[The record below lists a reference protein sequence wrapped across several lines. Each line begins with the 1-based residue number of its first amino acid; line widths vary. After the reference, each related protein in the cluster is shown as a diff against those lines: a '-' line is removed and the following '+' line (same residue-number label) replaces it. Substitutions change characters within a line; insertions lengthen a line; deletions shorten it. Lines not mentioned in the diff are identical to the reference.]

1 MINTKEIKS
10 VKLASFTKMTASI
23 YGVLG
28 FIAALV
34 MLITLIIMQA
44 VGVIPQLAPQ
54 LGQFNFVTGLG
65 IPLLVLLPIGAF
77 FITIV
82 VSLFSVM
89 LYNALVPRLGGIRL
103 ELEGEDVV
111 KIPVIPFSLILSAIG
126 AIWAFIIGLLTAALI
141 APLFSVI
148 STPSMAANIT
158 DNLTNTTGA
167 TVISISSITTNI
179 TTNLTNTTGTTIPD
193 GTFGTA
199 GIILALLLVIGL
211 PILAFVFGFIWNA
224 LFALFYNYLVTR
236 VAKIKLEFSNIT
248 GSLHELKHIPVIP
261 TALAVALV
269 FTLLGIISGI
279 LDGNYGEFI
288 TNFVFYF
295 IEIALIALLYNYL
308 APKIGSI
315 KINMG

>member
-1 MINTKEIKS
+1 MINIKEIKS

-23 YGVLG
+23 YGILG

-34 MLITLIIMQA
+34 MLVALLIMQA
-44 VGVIPQLAPQ
+44 TGVIPQMAPQ

-89 LYNALVPRLGGIRL
+89 IYNVLVPKLGGIKL

-111 KIPVIPFSLILSAIG
+111 KIPVISWALILSAIG
-126 AIWAFIIGLLTAALI
+126 AIWAFIIGVLTAALI
-141 APLFSVI
+141 APLFSII
-148 STPSMAANIT
+148 STPSIAANIT
-158 DNLTNTTGA
+158 A
-167 TVISISSITTNI
+167 
-179 TTNLTNTTGTTIPD
+179 NLTNTTGTAIPND
-193 GTFGTA
+193 AALGSA
-199 GIILALLLVIGL
+199 GIILALFLVIGL
-211 PILAFVFGFIWNA
+211 PILVFVFGFISNA
-224 LFALFYNYLVTR
+224 LFALFYNYI
-236 VAKIKLEFSNIT
+236 VARAIKIKLEFANIT

-269 FTLLGIISGI
+269 YTLLGIISGI
-279 LDGNYGEFI
+279 LNGNYIEFI

-295 IEIALIALLYNYL
+295 IETALIALLYNYL

-315 KINMG
+315 KLNLE

>member
-1 MINTKEIKS
+1 MGVIRMINIKEIKS

-34 MLITLIIMQA
+34 MLIALIIMQA
-44 VGVIPQLAPQ
+44 VGVFPQLAPQ

-77 FITIV
+77 FITIA

-89 LYNALVPRLGGIRL
+89 LYNALVPRLGGIKL
-103 ELEGEDVV
+103 ELDGEDVV
-111 KIPVIPFSLILSAIG
+111 KIPVISFSLILSAIG
-126 AIWAFIIGLLTAALI
+126 AIWAFIVGLLMAALI

-148 STPSMAANIT
+148 STPSIAANIT
-158 DNLTNTTGA
+158 A
-167 TVISISSITTNI
+167 
-179 TTNLTNTTGTTIPD
+179 NLTNTTGTTIPN

-199 GIILALLLVIGL
+199 GVILALLLVIGL
-211 PILAFVFGFIWNA
+211 PILVFVFGFIWNA

-236 VAKIKLEFSNIT
+236 VVKIKLEFANIT

-279 LDGNYGEFI
+279 LNGNYAEFI

-295 IEIALIALLYNYL
+295 IETALIALLYNYL

-315 KINMG
+315 KLNLE

>member
-1 MINTKEIKS
+1 MVDIKEIKS

-34 MLITLIIMQA
+34 TLIALIIMQA
-44 VGVIPQLAPQ
+44 AGVVPQLAPQ

-82 VSLFSVM
+82 TSLFSVM
-89 LYNALVPRLGGIRL
+89 LYNTLVPRLGGVKL

-111 KIPVIPFSLILSAIG
+111 KIPVISFSLILSAIG
-126 AIWAFIIGLLTAALI
+126 AIWAFIVGLLMAALI

-148 STPSMAANIT
+148 NTPSIAANIT
-158 DNLTNTTGA
+158 A
-167 TVISISSITTNI
+167 NI
-179 TTNLTNTTGTTIPD
+179 TNTTGTTIPNS
-193 GTFGTA
+193 TAFGSA
-199 GIILALLLVIGL
+199 GIILALFLVIGL

-224 LFALFYNYLVTR
+224 LFAIFYNYLVTR
-236 VAKIKLEFSNIT
+236 VVKIKLEFSKIT

-269 FTLLGIISGI
+269 FTLLGLLGI
-279 LDGNYGEFI
+279 LSRNYGQFI
-288 TNFVFYF
+288 TNFVLYF
-295 IEIALIALLYNYL
+295 IETALIALLYNYL
-308 APKIGSI
+308 APKIGTI
-315 KINMG
+315 KINLE

>member
-1 MINTKEIKS
+1 MGVIRMINIKEIKS

-34 MLITLIIMQA
+34 MLIALIIMQA

-65 IPLLVLLPIGAF
+65 IPLLVLLPISAF

-89 LYNALVPRLGGIRL
+89 LYNALVPRLGGIKL

-111 KIPVIPFSLILSAIG
+111 KIPVISFSLILSAIG

-141 APLFSVI
+141 APLFSII
-148 STPSMAANIT
+148 STPSIAANIT
-158 DNLTNTTGA
+158 A
-167 TVISISSITTNI
+167 
-179 TTNLTNTTGTTIPD
+179 NLTNTTGTTIPN
-193 GTFGTA
+193 GAFGAA
-199 GIILALLLVIGL
+199 GVILTLLLVIGL
-211 PILAFVFGFIWNA
+211 PIMVFVFGFIWNA
-224 LFALFYNYLVTR
+224 LFALFYNYIVTR
-236 VAKIKLEFSNIT
+236 VAKIKLEFANIT
-248 GSLHELKHIPVIP
+248 GSLHELKHIPVLQ

-269 FTLLGIISGI
+269 YALLGIISGI
-279 LDGNYGEFI
+279 LNKNYGEFI

-295 IEIALIALLYNYL
+295 IETALIALLYNYL

-315 KINMG
+315 KLNLE